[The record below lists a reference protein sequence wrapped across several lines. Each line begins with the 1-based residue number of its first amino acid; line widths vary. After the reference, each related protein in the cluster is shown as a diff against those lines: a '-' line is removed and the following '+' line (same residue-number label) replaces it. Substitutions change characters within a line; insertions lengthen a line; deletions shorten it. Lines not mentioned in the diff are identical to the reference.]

1 MKRQLSCVALVL
13 MAACSTKKDPPP
25 PAPAADASP
34 APAAA
39 STPTTAPTG
48 SAAGAKAT
56 SSYAGKYTVAAG
68 TMYIP
73 STKDWSSA
81 KFKNDES
88 KLLGDGD
95 LSLAIDGDGVVTG
108 STDGGPLG
116 ASTVSGTSDGSTVT
130 AAVRRKDAKDD
141 GLTGTLLAKLA
152 GDKLE
157 GTMNLSDGQSVAVR
171 AASFT
176 LAKK

>member
-1 MKRQLSCVALVL
+1 MIRQISLAALVVL
-13 MAACSTKKDPPP
+13 AGCSKKEDPPAP
-25 PAPAADASP
+25 TPAADAMASAST
-34 APAAA
+34 APAASA
-39 STPTTAPTG
+39 SGAAPGKNASRTF
-48 SAAGAKAT
+48 S
-56 SSYAGKYTVAAG
+56 GKYTIAPA

-88 KLLGDGD
+88 KMLGDGE

-108 STDGGPLG
+108 TTDGGPLG
-116 ASTVSGTSDGSTVT
+116 ASTLTGKSEGDTVT
-130 AAVRRKDAKDD
+130 ASVRRKDVKDD
-141 GLTGTLLAKLA
+141 GLSGTLLAKLA
-152 GDKLE
+152 GDKLD

-171 AASFT
+171 AGTFS